1 MRVIKCE
8 LNQYRLLW
16 YYVRLAPTEEKR
28 FELLRALPAQL
39 ATETAS
45 P

>member
-1 MRVIKCE
+1 MARQR
-8 LNQYRLLW
+8 LQYVPCLINL
-16 YYVRLAPTEEKR
+16 YVCVTPTEEKR
-28 FELLRALPAQL
+28 FELLRVLPAQL